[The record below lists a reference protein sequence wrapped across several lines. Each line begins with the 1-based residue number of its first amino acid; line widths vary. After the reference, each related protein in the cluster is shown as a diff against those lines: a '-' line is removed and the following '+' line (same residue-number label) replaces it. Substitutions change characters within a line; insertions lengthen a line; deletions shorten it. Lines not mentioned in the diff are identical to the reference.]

1 MGFYYSIALF
11 FGLII
16 YAIMLKK
23 RREPIRWITIFCVS
37 LLPFIVLIMSA
48 IYAFFDGS
56 GLVGDDGGLS
66 SALFV
71 IVIFCVYMCYVYIPS
86 LILLILSAVKV
97 FGKKKESN

>member
-16 YAIMLKK
+16 YAMLLKK
-23 RREPIRWITIFCVS
+23 RREPILWITVFCVS
-37 LLPFIVLIMSA
+37 LLPFIVLIMST
-48 IYAFFDGS
+48 ISAFFSGS
-56 GLVGDDGGLS
+56 GLVGDDGGIE

-71 IVIFCVYMCYVYIPS
+71 IVVLCVYMCYVYIPS

-97 FGKKKESN
+97 FGKKK